1 MESGKRGTVR
11 LIPCAD
17 YDIEGL
23 QSYFEEMAAKGLHLK
38 KDGIFAYFAS
48 FEQGE
53 PREARYR
60 MDVKEKRSPIMD
72 GDNGRPTDEQ
82 IELCGELGWEYV
94 DSIGAFH
101 IFRTYDAAAPELN
114 TDAALQSIAARRI
127 VRSQIDSVLVLC
139 FWLLIYP
146 VLKLDGLL
154 LPTMFTVGTDVML
167 LAFIIDIWWI
177 AGSIARLIYLS
188 RIKKRLEA
196 GESIVRRV
204 KRSSAR
210 YIAPRIVFAVLAAA
224 TVCLFIARWS
234 EADKG
239 RIPLEEYAGELPF
252 ATIADIVPGKY
263 ERMGFPVTD
272 GIQVRSDI
280 LAPVVIDFREYAAVT
295 VSGGK
300 AFSGGL
306 LIDYYETVS
315 PRLARATAEELLLN
329 ARLKR
334 HYTPIELADTGADM
348 QAAYYDEVH
357 MPTVILQKGSRV
369 IKATLYQTGEYTISM
384 DEWAG
389 KLLG

>member
-48 FEQGE
+48 FERGE

-239 RIPLEEYAGELPF
+239 RIPLEEYAGELQF

>member
-1 MESGKRGTVR
+1 MESGKRDAVR

-94 DSIGAFH
+94 DSIDVFH

-127 VRSQIDSVLVLC
+127 VRSQIESVLVLC

-146 VLKLDGLL
+146 VLKLDGML

-210 YIAPRIVFAVLAAA
+210 YIAPRIAFAVLATV
-224 TVCLFIARWS
+224 TVCLFITRWS

-272 GIQVRSDI
+272 GIQTRSDI

-295 VSGGK
+295 VTGGK

-334 HYTPIELADTGADM
+334 HYAPMDLADTGADM

-384 DEWAG
+384 EEWAG

>member
-1 MESGKRGTVR
+1 MESKKGTLR

-38 KDGIFAYFAS
+38 KDGIFAHFAS
-48 FEQGE
+48 FERGE

-60 MDVKEKRSPIMD
+60 MDVKEKRNSIMD

-82 IELCGELGWEYV
+82 IELCSELGWEYV

-114 TDAALQSIAARRI
+114 TDAALQSIAAKRV

-177 AGSIARLIYLS
+177 VGSIARLVYLS

-204 KRSSAR
+204 KRSSVR
-210 YIAPRIVFAVLAAA
+210 YIAPRIAFAVLAAA
-224 TVCLFIARWS
+224 TVCLFITRWS
-234 EADKG
+234 EADSG
-239 RIPLEEYAGELPF
+239 RVPLEEYEGELPF

-263 ERMGFPVTD
+263 ERMGVPVTD
-272 GIQVRSDI
+272 GIQTRSDI
-280 LAPVVIDFREYAAVT
+280 LAPVVIDFREYAAIK

-315 PRLARATAEELLLN
+315 PRLARAAAEELLLN

-334 HYTPIELADTGADM
+334 HYTPIELADMGADM

-384 DEWAG
+384 EEWAG

>member
-1 MESGKRGTVR
+1 MESSKKGAVR

-48 FEQGE
+48 FERGE

-154 LPTMFTVGTDVML
+154 LPTMFTVGTDIML

-239 RIPLEEYAGELPF
+239 
-252 ATIADIVPGKY
+252 
-263 ERMGFPVTD
+263 
-272 GIQVRSDI
+272 
-280 LAPVVIDFREYAAVT
+280 
-295 VSGGK
+295 
-300 AFSGGL
+300 FS
-306 LIDYYETVS
+306 S
-315 PRLARATAEELLLN
+315 TAC
-329 ARLKR
+329 
-334 HYTPIELADTGADM
+334 
-348 QAAYYDEVH
+348 
-357 MPTVILQKGSRV
+357 S
-369 IKATLYQTGEYTISM
+369 S
-384 DEWAG
+384 
-389 KLLG
+389 

>member
-38 KDGIFAYFAS
+38 KDGIFAYFVS
-48 FEQGE
+48 FERGE

>member
-1 MESGKRGTVR
+1 MESGKMGTLR

-38 KDGIFAYFAS
+38 KDGIFAHFAS
-48 FEQGE
+48 FERGE

-94 DSIGAFH
+94 DSIGVFH
-101 IFRTYDAAAPELN
+101 VFRTYDAAAPELN
-114 TDAALQSIAARRI
+114 TDAALQSIAAKRI

-146 VLKLDGLL
+146 VLKLDGML
-154 LPTMFTVGTDVML
+154 LPTMFMVGTDVML

-177 AGSIARLIYLS
+177 VGSIARLIYLS

-210 YIAPRIVFAVLAAA
+210 YIAPRIAFAVLAAA
-224 TVCLFIARWS
+224 TVCLFITRWS

-239 RIPLEEYAGELPF
+239 RVPLEEYAGELPF
-252 ATIADIVPGKY
+252 ATIADIVPGEY
-263 ERMGFPVTD
+263 ERIGFPVTD
-272 GIQVRSDI
+272 GIQTRSDI

-306 LIDYYETVS
+306 LIDYYESVS
-315 PRLARATAEELLLN
+315 PRLARAAAEELLLN
-329 ARLKR
+329 AKLKR
-334 HYTPIELADTGADM
+334 HYTPIELADMGADM

-357 MPTVILQKGSRV
+357 MPTVILQKGNRV

-384 DEWAG
+384 EEWAG

>member
-48 FEQGE
+48 FERGE

-60 MDVKEKRSPIMD
+60 RDVKEKRSPIMD

-306 LIDYYETVS
+306 LIEYYETVS

>member
-1 MESGKRGTVR
+1 M
-11 LIPCAD
+11 
-17 YDIEGL
+17 
-23 QSYFEEMAAKGLHLK
+23 
-38 KDGIFAYFAS
+38 
-48 FEQGE
+48 
-53 PREARYR
+53 
-60 MDVKEKRSPIMD
+60 
-72 GDNGRPTDEQ
+72 
-82 IELCGELGWEYV
+82 
-94 DSIGAFH
+94 
-101 IFRTYDAAAPELN
+101 
-114 TDAALQSIAARRI
+114 
-127 VRSQIDSVLVLC
+127 RSQIDSVLVLC

-210 YIAPRIVFAVLAAA
+210 YIAPRIAFAVLATV

-263 ERMGFPVTD
+263 ERLGFPVTD
-272 GIQVRSDI
+272 GIQTRSDI

-295 VSGGK
+295 VTGGK

-334 HYTPIELADTGADM
+334 HYTPIELDDTGADM

-357 MPTVILQKGSRV
+357 MPTVILQKGNRV

>member
-1 MESGKRGTVR
+1 MESSKKGAVR

-48 FEQGE
+48 FERGE

-60 MDVKEKRSPIMD
+60 MDVKEKRNSIMD
-72 GDNGRPTDEQ
+72 DDNGRPTDEQ

-94 DSIGAFH
+94 DSIDVFH
-101 IFRTYDAAAPELN
+101 VFRTYDASAPELN
-114 TDAALQSIAARRI
+114 TDAALQSIAAKRV

-177 AGSIARLIYLS
+177 VGSIARLIYLS

-204 KRSSAR
+204 KRSSVR
-210 YIAPRIVFAVLAAA
+210 YIAPRIAFAVLAAA
-224 TVCLFIARWS
+224 TVCLFITRWS
-234 EADKG
+234 EANSG

-252 ATIADIVPGKY
+252 ATIADIVPGEY
-263 ERMGFPVTD
+263 ERLGFPVTD
-272 GIQVRSDI
+272 GIQTRSDI

-329 ARLKR
+329 AKLKR
-334 HYTPIELADTGADM
+334 HYTPIELADVGADM
-348 QAAYYDEVH
+348 QAAYCDEVH

>member
-1 MESGKRGTVR
+1 MESGKRDAVR

-94 DSIGAFH
+94 DSIDVFH

-127 VRSQIDSVLVLC
+127 VRSQIESVLVLC

-177 AGSIARLIYLS
+177 VGSIARLVYLS

-210 YIAPRIVFAVLAAA
+210 YIAPRIAFAVLAAV

-334 HYTPIELADTGADM
+334 HYTPIELDDTGVDM

-357 MPTVILQKGSRV
+357 MPTVILQKGNRV

>member
-1 MESGKRGTVR
+1 MKSSKMGAVR

-38 KDGIFAYFAS
+38 KDGIFAHFAS
-48 FEQGE
+48 FERGE

-60 MDVKEKRSPIMD
+60 MDVKEKRNAIMD
-72 GDNGRPTDEQ
+72 GDNGRPAEEQ
-82 IELCGELGWEYV
+82 IELCSELGWEYV

-127 VRSQIDSVLVLC
+127 VRSQIESVLVLC

-204 KRSSAR
+204 KRSSVR
-210 YIAPRIVFAVLAAA
+210 YIAPRIAFAVLAAA

-263 ERMGFPVTD
+263 ERMGFPLTD
-272 GIQVRSDI
+272 GIQTRSDI

-295 VSGGK
+295 VTGGK

-315 PRLARATAEELLLN
+315 PRLARAAAEELLLN

-334 HYTPIELADTGADM
+334 HYTPMDLADTGADM

-357 MPTVILQKGSRV
+357 MPTVILQKGNRV

>member
-1 MESGKRGTVR
+1 MESGKRGAVR

-38 KDGIFAYFAS
+38 KDGIFAHFAS
-48 FEQGE
+48 FERGE
-53 PREARYR
+53 PREVRYR

-94 DSIGAFH
+94 DSIDVFH
-101 IFRTYDAAAPELN
+101 IFHTYDAAAPELN

-127 VRSQIDSVLVLC
+127 VRSQIESVLVLC

-210 YIAPRIVFAVLAAA
+210 YIAPHIAFAVLAAA
-224 TVCLFIARWS
+224 TVCLFITRWS

-252 ATIADIVPGKY
+252 ATIADIVPGEY
-263 ERMGFPVTD
+263 ERIGFPVTD
-272 GIQVRSDI
+272 GIQTRSDI

-295 VSGGK
+295 VTGGK

-315 PRLARATAEELLLN
+315 PRLARATAEELLALVGRGRPKRGIFEGDLDEGELEIGQIAALIEDLPPAGEILRRLVAEYEA
-329 ARLKR
+329 AR
-334 HYTPIELADTGADM
+334 
-348 QAAYYDEVH
+348 
-357 MPTVILQKGSRV
+357 GS
-369 IKATLYQTGEYTISM
+369 
-384 DEWAG
+384 
-389 KLLG
+389 LGPL

>member
-1 MESGKRGTVR
+1 MKSGKRGAVR
-11 LIPCAD
+11 PIPCAD

-38 KDGIFAYFAS
+38 KGGIFAHFAS
-48 FEQGE
+48 FERGE

-60 MDVKEKRSPIMD
+60 MDVKEKRNSIMD
-72 GDNGRPTDEQ
+72 DDNGRPTDEQ
-82 IELCGELGWEYV
+82 IELCDELGWEYV
-94 DSIGAFH
+94 DSIGVFH
-101 IFRTYDAAAPELN
+101 VFRTYDASAPELN
-114 TDAALQSIAARRI
+114 TDAALQSIAAKRV

-177 AGSIARLIYLS
+177 AGSIARLVYLS

-204 KRSSAR
+204 KRSSVR
-210 YIAPRIVFAVLAAA
+210 YIAPRIAFAVLAAA
-224 TVCLFIARWS
+224 TVCLFITRWS

-252 ATIADIVPGKY
+252 ATIADIVPGEY
-263 ERMGFPVTD
+263 ERLGFPVTD
-272 GIQVRSDI
+272 GIQTRSDI
-280 LAPVVIDFREYAAVT
+280 LAPVVIDFRECAAVT

-306 LIDYYETVS
+306 LIDYYGTVS

-329 ARLKR
+329 AKLKR
-334 HYTPIELADTGADM
+334 HYTPIELDDTGADM

-357 MPTVILQKGSRV
+357 MPTVILQKGNGV

>member
-1 MESGKRGTVR
+1 MESGKRGAVR

-38 KDGIFAYFAS
+38 KDGIFAHFAS
-48 FEQGE
+48 FERGE
-53 PREARYR
+53 PQEARYR

-72 GDNGRPTDEQ
+72 GDNGRPADEQ

-154 LPTMFTVGTDVML
+154 LPTMFTVCTDVML

-204 KRSSAR
+204 KRSSVR
-210 YIAPRIVFAVLAAA
+210 YIAPRIAFAVLATV

-252 ATIADIVPGKY
+252 ATIADIVPGEY
-263 ERMGFPVTD
+263 ERLGFPVTD
-272 GIQVRSDI
+272 GIQTRSDI

-295 VSGGK
+295 VTGGK

-334 HYTPIELADTGADM
+334 HYTPIELGDTGADM

-357 MPTVILQKGSRV
+357 MPTVILQKGNRV

>member
-48 FEQGE
+48 FERGE

-127 VRSQIDSVLVLC
+127 VRSQKDSVLVLC

-239 RIPLEEYAGELPF
+239 RIPLEEYAGELQF

>member
-1 MESGKRGTVR
+1 MESGKRGAVR

-38 KDGIFAYFAS
+38 KDGIFAYFAA
-48 FEQGE
+48 FERGE

-82 IELCGELGWEYV
+82 IELCNELGWEYV

-127 VRSQIDSVLVLC
+127 VRSQIESVLVLC

-167 LAFIIDIWWI
+167 LAYIIDIWWI
-177 AGSIARLIYLS
+177 VGSIARLVYLS

-204 KRSSAR
+204 KRSSVR
-210 YIAPRIVFAVLAAA
+210 YIAPRIAFAVLAAV

-239 RIPLEEYAGELPF
+239 RVPLEEYAGELPF

-295 VSGGK
+295 VTGGK

-315 PRLARATAEELLLN
+315 PRLARAAAEELLLN

-334 HYTPIELADTGADM
+334 HYTPIELDDTGADM

-357 MPTVILQKGSRV
+357 MPTVILQKGNRV